1 MDPRTIFELFEAVTS
16 AHPDEVAFRYKKEG
30 AWRDVTWSDQRRA
43 VDSIS
48 KSLIALGVEKGDAVG
63 VVGSTR
69 LEWVQCDSA
78 IVNIGAVTVGI
89 YHSLLAADCSYVIQH
104 SETALLFVED
114 EVQLKKIL
122 AVRDEMP
129 ALRRI
134 VLLDGPGDE
143 SLGVIAW
150 SDFIAL
156 GSSVAESDLERRNR
170 SIAPDDLASLV
181 YTSGTTGLPKG
192 AMISHAN
199 LLCTARAA
207 DAFLPLEPGYTTLLF
222 LPLAHVFARLIVYL
236 CMQAAVTIAFA
247 EDLGKIAENLREV
260 RPHFIGSV
268 PRIYEKF
275 HEKIVDSAT
284 RGGGF
289 RACLFNWAVRTG
301 SRVEWSRMQGKRASV
316 VSRLQ
321 HAVADRLVLA
331 KVREAFGGRIIF
343 CASGAAPLNPKICE
357 FFVSCGVPLIEGFGL
372 TENTGLSNA
381 NRIDRIRAGT
391 VGPVVSGVEM
401 KLAPDG
407 EVLFSGGN
415 VMAGYFKDPQ
425 ATAKAIDEDGWL
437 RSGDIGTIDE
447 DGYLEI
453 TDRKKDLI
461 VTAGGKNVA
470 PQRIEKFLRESRFI
484 SQAVAY
490 GDRRKF
496 ISALIT
502 LDADNVRRWAAE
514 RGLELGGRVDLA
526 GHPAV
531 LELIEREIAERNREL
546 ASFESVKKFR
556 ILPRDLSIE
565 TGELTPTLK
574 PKRKVIYGKYG
585 DLLDEMYGD

>member
-89 YHSLLAADCSYVIQH
+89 YHSLLSADCSYIIQH
-104 SETALLFVED
+104 SETTLLFVED

-129 ALRRI
+129 ALGRI
-134 VLLDGPGDE
+134 VLFDGPGDE

-192 AMISHAN
+192 VMIGHAN
-199 LLCTARAA
+199 LLFTARAA
-207 DAFLPLEPGYTTLLF
+207 EGCLALEPTYTTLLF
-222 LPLAHVFARLIVYL
+222 LPLAHVFARMIVYF
-236 CMQAAVTIAFA
+236 CMQANVTMAFA
-247 EDLGKIAENLREV
+247 EDLGKIAENLKEV
-260 RPHFIGSV
+260 RPHFIASV

-275 HEKIVDSAT
+275 HEKIVDTAT

-289 RACLFNWAVRTG
+289 RAWLFNWAVRTG
-301 SRVEWSRMQGKRASV
+301 SRVEWAEMRGERASV

-321 HAVADRLVLA
+321 HAVAGRLVLA
-331 KVREAFGGRIIF
+331 KVREAFGGRMVF
-343 CASGAAPLNPKICE
+343 CVSGAAPLNPKICE
-357 FFVSCGVPLIEGFGL
+357 FFVSCGIPLIEGFGL
-372 TENTGLSNA
+372 TENTSLSNA
-381 NRIDRIRAGT
+381 NRVDRIRPGT
-391 VGPVVSGVEM
+391 VGTVAPGVEM

-407 EVLFSGGN
+407 EVLFRGGN
-415 VMAGYFKDPQ
+415 VMAGYYKDPES
-425 ATAKAIDEDGWL
+425 TAKTIDEDGWL
-437 RSGDIGTIDE
+437 HSGDVGTIDE
-447 DGYLEI
+447 DGYLAI

-470 PQRIEKFLRESRFI
+470 PQRIEKILRESRFI

-502 LDADNVRRWAAE
+502 LNADNVRRWAAK
-514 RGLELGGRVDLA
+514 RGLEPAGRVDLA

-531 LELIEREIAERNREL
+531 LELIEREITKRNREL
-546 ASFESVKKFR
+546 ATFESVKKFR